1 MEHRKRNGT
10 RIGTRT
16 RLVNASLAMILLAL
30 VACSPTPA
38 AAVAQSDKERVTAP
52 AVDPA
57 DLETL
62 VEGNSGFAFDLYRQ
76 LSQGDGNLFYSPHSI
91 SLALAMAYAGAQ
103 GETEQQMAQAL
114 HYILSQE
121 RLHPAFNALDLE
133 LAQRGEGAEGKDG
146 KGFRLNVVNATWGQN
161 DYEFLA
167 GYLDVLAENYGA
179 GLRLLDFV
187 GDPEGSR
194 AAINDWAN
202 QETEGRIKDLIPE
215 GAIDGL
221 TRLILTNAIYFNA
234 AWAYPFN
241 EGATTDGPFTLLDG
255 TEVSVPMMY
264 QSESFLYGEGDGYQA
279 VVLPYDGHELA
290 MAILLPDSGTFE
302 AFEDALSAE
311 AVGRML
317 SNLMLQE
324 IELTMPKFEFESA
337 FSLVGALSTMGM
349 ADAFTSKAD
358 FSGMTGNRDLSI
370 DEVIHKSFVSVDEEG
385 TEAAAATAVI
395 MKMTAALPEEPVKMI
410 LDRPFIFLIRDVQ
423 TGAILFVGRVADPS
437 V

>member
-10 RIGTRT
+10 KLGKA
-16 RLVNASLAMILLAL
+16 RLVNGAMAIILLAL
-30 VACSPTPA
+30 VGCSPAPA

-52 AVDPA
+52 SVDPA

-91 SLALAMAYAGAQ
+91 SLALAMAYAGAA

-114 HYILSQE
+114 HYVLPQE
-121 RLHPAFNALDLE
+121 RLHPAFNALDQE
-133 LAQRGEGAEGKDG
+133 LAQRGEGAEGKDEG
-146 KGFRLNVVNATWGQN
+146 GFRLNVVNATWGQN
-161 DYEFLA
+161 DYEFLP

-194 AAINDWAN
+194 ATINDWAN

-215 GAIDGL
+215 GVINGL
-221 TRLILTNAIYFNA
+221 TRLVLTNAIYFNA
-234 AWAYPFN
+234 AWAHPFS

-255 TEVSVPMMY
+255 SEVGVPMMY

-290 MAILLPDSGTFE
+290 MAILLPDAGTFE
-302 AFEDALSAE
+302 AFEDALDAE
-311 AVGRML
+311 AVDTML
-317 SNLMLQE
+317 SNLALQE
-324 IELTMPKFEFESA
+324 VELTMPKFEFESS
-337 FSLVGALSTMGM
+337 FNLVAPLSALGM
-349 ADAFTSKAD
+349 ADAFSSKAD
-358 FSGMTGNRDLSI
+358 FSRMTGNRELSI
-370 DEVIHKSFVSVDEEG
+370 DDVIHKSFVSVDEEG

-395 MKMTAALPEEPVKMI
+395 MELTAALPEEPVKMV
-410 LDRPFIFLIRDVQ
+410 LDHPFVFLIRDVQ